1 MLSLLLKVFTYL
13 LEKQHETT
21 DARATHILQ
30 PAEKQSILNGDHNVW
45 NWNKKTCHRKTK

>member
-1 MLSLLLKVFTYL
+1 MLSLLLNKVFTYLLTYL

-30 PAEKQSILNGDHNVW
+30 PNQN
-45 NWNKKTCHRKTK
+45 TQRKDPTKSKASY